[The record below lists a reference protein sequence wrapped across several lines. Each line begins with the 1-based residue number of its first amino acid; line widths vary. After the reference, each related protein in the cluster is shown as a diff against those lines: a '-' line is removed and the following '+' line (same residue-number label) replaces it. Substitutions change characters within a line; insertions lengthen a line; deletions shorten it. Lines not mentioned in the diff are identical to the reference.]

1 MNTNRQLHASQL
13 RESQVRARAL
23 AILRTARGLK
33 QREVAE
39 RAGITP
45 TQLSRYEKAA
55 FSPRPETLDRVMEAL
70 GLPVA
75 AFLEA
80 QQLVRTLDRRSRSAS
95 PQTETDY
102 PAPRGRASF
111 ISEQR
116 LEEGASELEFLESDR
131 LARDIGR
138 RIAELVLYL
147 VDRRL

>member
-1 MNTNRQLHASQL
+1 MNTNRKLHASQL

-39 RAGITP
+39 LAGITP

-55 FSPRPETLDRVMEAL
+55 FSPRAETLERVMEAL
-70 GLPVA
+70 ELPVA

-80 QQLVRTLDRRSRSAS
+80 QQLVRTLDRQSRSAS
-95 PQTETDY
+95 PETDY

-111 ISEQR
+111 INEQR
-116 LEEGASELEFLESDR
+116 LEEGASELELLESDR
-131 LARDIGR
+131 LARDVGR